1 MFVAGGIMSFTN
13 DEIALIEGV
22 ISTIYPRLTGEKL
35 RKSFAI
41 LHRHLQEGVVNQ
53 IDLQRIDSALTFA
66 DPGQCVSFHKEPY
79 RDFTTLRIKAQAML
93 RAANA

>member
-1 MFVAGGIMSFTN
+1 MFTAGGIMSFTN

-35 RKSFAI
+35 RKSFAL
-41 LHRHLQEGVVNQ
+41 LHRHLQEGFVNQ

-66 DPGQCVSFHKEPY
+66 DPGQCVSCNKESY
-79 RDFTTLRIKAQAML
+79 RELTTLRLKTHAML
-93 RAANA
+93 TAMT